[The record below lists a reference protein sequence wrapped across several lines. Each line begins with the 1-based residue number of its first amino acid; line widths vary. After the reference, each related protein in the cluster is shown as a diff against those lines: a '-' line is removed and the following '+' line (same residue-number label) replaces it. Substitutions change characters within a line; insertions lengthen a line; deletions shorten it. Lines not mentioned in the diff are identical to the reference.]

1 MFSSLDRFSKQEY
14 NTFRYLP
21 NSYLANERGAVMEKN
36 IGRLVKKASNQL
48 GREFDQFAKPF
59 DLTGMQMSII
69 DFISYG
75 LKEEYFQQDIEK
87 EFNIQRSTTTVLLQ
101 RMEKKELIYRQVS
114 QKDARQKSVHLT
126 QKAQDLVAECRSYFQ
141 LQEKE
146 LEERFSEDEIAIFE
160 KILDYYVKKK

>member
-1 MFSSLDRFSKQEY
+1 
-14 NTFRYLP
+14 
-21 NSYLANERGAVMEKN
+21 MEKN

-126 QKAQDLVAECRSYFQ
+126 QKR
-141 LQEKE
+141 
-146 LEERFSEDEIAIFE
+146 
-160 KILDYYVKKK
+160 KI

>member
-1 MFSSLDRFSKQEY
+1 M
-14 NTFRYLP
+14 
-21 NSYLANERGAVMEKN
+21 
-36 IGRLVKKASNQL
+36 VKKASNQL

>member
-1 MFSSLDRFSKQEY
+1 LVRVPPPPPSPCARPPATGTPQTETLSLHDV
-14 NTFRYLP
+14 LP
-21 NSYLANERGAVMEKN
+21 
-36 IGRLVKKASNQL
+36 IC
-48 GREFDQFAKPF
+48 
-59 DLTGMQMSII
+59 
-69 DFISYG
+69 
-75 LKEEYFQQDIEK
+75 
-87 EFNIQRSTTTVLLQ
+87 STTTVLLQ

>member
-1 MFSSLDRFSKQEY
+1 
-14 NTFRYLP
+14 
-21 NSYLANERGAVMEKN
+21 MEKN

-75 LKEEYFQQDIEK
+75 LKEEYFQQDIEQ

>member
-1 MFSSLDRFSKQEY
+1 M
-14 NTFRYLP
+14 
-21 NSYLANERGAVMEKN
+21 GKN

>member
-1 MFSSLDRFSKQEY
+1 
-14 NTFRYLP
+14 
-21 NSYLANERGAVMEKN
+21 MEKN

-87 EFNIQRSTTTVLLQ
+87 EFNIQRSTTTVPLQ

>member
-1 MFSSLDRFSKQEY
+1 
-14 NTFRYLP
+14 
-21 NSYLANERGAVMEKN
+21 MEKN

-101 RMEKKELIYRQVS
+101 RMEKKGLIYRQVS

>member
-1 MFSSLDRFSKQEY
+1 
-14 NTFRYLP
+14 
-21 NSYLANERGAVMEKN
+21 MEKN

-126 QKAQDLVAECRSYFQ
+126 QKAQDLVAECRSY
-141 LQEKE
+141 LKKKKKE

>member
-1 MFSSLDRFSKQEY
+1 
-14 NTFRYLP
+14 
-21 NSYLANERGAVMEKN
+21 MEKN

>member
-1 MFSSLDRFSKQEY
+1 
-14 NTFRYLP
+14 
-21 NSYLANERGAVMEKN
+21 MEKN

-48 GREFDQFAKPF
+48 GREFDQFAKPY
-59 DLTGMQMSII
+59 DLTGTQMSII

>member
-1 MFSSLDRFSKQEY
+1 
-14 NTFRYLP
+14 
-21 NSYLANERGAVMEKN
+21 MEKN

-59 DLTGMQMSII
+59 DLTGRQMSFI

>member
-1 MFSSLDRFSKQEY
+1 
-14 NTFRYLP
+14 
-21 NSYLANERGAVMEKN
+21 MEKN

-114 QKDARQKSVHLT
+114 QKDARQKSVHLS

>member
-1 MFSSLDRFSKQEY
+1 
-14 NTFRYLP
+14 
-21 NSYLANERGAVMEKN
+21 
-36 IGRLVKKASNQL
+36 RLHNLYSGFTHYRNYRA
-48 GREFDQFAKPF
+48 
-59 DLTGMQMSII
+59 
-69 DFISYG
+69 
-75 LKEEYFQQDIEK
+75 
-87 EFNIQRSTTTVLLQ
+87 
-101 RMEKKELIYRQVS
+101 KKELIYRQVS

>member
-1 MFSSLDRFSKQEY
+1 
-14 NTFRYLP
+14 
-21 NSYLANERGAVMEKN
+21 MEKN

-75 LKEEYFQQDIEK
+75 LKKEYFQQDIEK

-160 KILDYYVKKK
+160 KILDYYVKK

>member
-1 MFSSLDRFSKQEY
+1 
-14 NTFRYLP
+14 
-21 NSYLANERGAVMEKN
+21 MEKN
-36 IGRLVKKASNQL
+36 IGRMVKIASNQL
-48 GREFDQFAKPF
+48 SREFDKFAKPY
-59 DLTGMQMSII
+59 DLTGTQMSII
-69 DFISYG
+69 DFLSHDW
-75 LKEEYFQQDIEK
+75 KEEYFQQDIEK

-101 RMEKKELIYRQVS
+101 RMEKKRLIYRQVS

>member
-1 MFSSLDRFSKQEY
+1 
-14 NTFRYLP
+14 
-21 NSYLANERGAVMEKN
+21 MEKN

-75 LKEEYFQQDIEK
+75 LKEAYFQQDIEK

>member
-1 MFSSLDRFSKQEY
+1 
-14 NTFRYLP
+14 
-21 NSYLANERGAVMEKN
+21 MEKN

-48 GREFDQFAKPF
+48 GRELDQFAKPF

>member
-1 MFSSLDRFSKQEY
+1 
-14 NTFRYLP
+14 
-21 NSYLANERGAVMEKN
+21 MEKN
-36 IGRLVKKASNQL
+36 TGRVVKIASNQL
-48 GREFDQFAKPF
+48 SREFDKFAKPY
-59 DLTGMQMSII
+59 DLTGTQMSII
-69 DFISYG
+69 DFLSHDW
-75 LKEEYFQQDIEK
+75 KEEYFQQDIEK

>member
-1 MFSSLDRFSKQEY
+1 
-14 NTFRYLP
+14 
-21 NSYLANERGAVMEKN
+21 MEKN

-160 KILDYYVKKK
+160 KILDYYVKKGSVAKF

>member
-1 MFSSLDRFSKQEY
+1 
-14 NTFRYLP
+14 
-21 NSYLANERGAVMEKN
+21 MEKN

-126 QKAQDLVAECRSYFQ
+126 QKAQDLVAECSSYFQ

>member
-1 MFSSLDRFSKQEY
+1 
-14 NTFRYLP
+14 
-21 NSYLANERGAVMEKN
+21 MEKN

-87 EFNIQRSTTTVLLQ
+87 EFNIQRSTTTMLLQ

>member
-1 MFSSLDRFSKQEY
+1 MK
-14 NTFRYLP
+14 
-21 NSYLANERGAVMEKN
+21 KN

-75 LKEEYFQQDIEK
+75 LKKEYFQQDIEK

>member
-1 MFSSLDRFSKQEY
+1 
-14 NTFRYLP
+14 
-21 NSYLANERGAVMEKN
+21 MEKN

-114 QKDARQKSVHLT
+114 QEDARQKSVHLT

>member
-1 MFSSLDRFSKQEY
+1 
-14 NTFRYLP
+14 
-21 NSYLANERGAVMEKN
+21 MEKN

-114 QKDARQKSVHLT
+114 QKDARQKSEHLT

>member
-1 MFSSLDRFSKQEY
+1 
-14 NTFRYLP
+14 
-21 NSYLANERGAVMEKN
+21 MEKN

-146 LEERFSEDEIAIFE
+146 LEERFSEDEITIFE

>member
-1 MFSSLDRFSKQEY
+1 
-14 NTFRYLP
+14 
-21 NSYLANERGAVMEKN
+21 MEKN
-36 IGRLVKKASNQL
+36 IRRLVKKASNQL